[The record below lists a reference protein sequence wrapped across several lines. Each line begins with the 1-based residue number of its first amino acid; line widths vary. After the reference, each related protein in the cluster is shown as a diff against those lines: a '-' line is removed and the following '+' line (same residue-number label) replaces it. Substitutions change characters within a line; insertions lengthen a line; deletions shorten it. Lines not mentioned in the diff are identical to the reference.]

1 MKRENPTYKGKYKN
15 SPNVYLEKDNKV
27 EDYKYV
33 KSLNVPISGRIWPD
47 ILLLCRLLVIK
58 SECKSGNLQNKFKY
72 HNQLYLTKKAQI
84 AFPSILHKL

>member
-33 KSLNVPISGRIWPD
+33 KSLNVPISGRI
-47 ILLLCRLLVIK
+47 
-58 SECKSGNLQNKFKY
+58 
-72 HNQLYLTKKAQI
+72 
-84 AFPSILHKL
+84 